1 MINSYLTCS
10 EELDDRAIHLLFSA
24 NRYCVNH
31 FFSSNV
37 QVLISTSLI
46 CLSAEQSVELSAQ
59 VGEGEADSEEI
70 GGGDEHHH

>member
-24 NRYCVNH
+24 NRYCVNQI
-31 FFSSNV
+31 FSV
-37 QVLISTSLI
+37 QVPLSTHLHI
-46 CLSAEQSVELSAQ
+46 CLSAEQSVELSVQ

-70 GGGDEHHH
+70 GGGDEHHHR